1 MHFAAAKEEEV
12 GGLIGLWWPH
22 QIVSA
27 SIYGNIY
34 WQDC

>member
-1 MHFAAAKEEEV
+1 MHFVAKEEV

-22 QIVSA
+22 QNVSA

-34 WQDC
+34 LQDC